1 MTLLFIFR
9 FPRFLAFDIPGFMPT
24 TLGTAQRQVKSS
36 LLELFLFIEGKF
48 EIFLT
53 LDTSKD

>member
-1 MTLLFIFR
+1 MLLFIFR
-9 FPRFLAFDIPGFMPT
+9 VPRFLVFDIPGFMLA
-24 TLGTAQRQVKSS
+24 TLGAAPRQVKSP
-36 LLELFLFIEGKF
+36 LLELFLFVDREF

>member
-1 MTLLFIFR
+1 MLLFVFR
-9 FPRFLAFDIPGFMPT
+9 VPRFLVFDIPGFMLA
-24 TLGTAQRQVKSS
+24 TLGAAPRQVKSP
-36 LLELFLFIEGKF
+36 LLELFLFVDREF